1 MNRRRE
7 FVIFKFEYSRSFL
20 SFLDWMGKGEYFF
33 VRLFN
38 LFKFWYSRIVKYM
51 IIKKR
56 GRVIVLIWNFL
67 SYSFVEKKYGIE
79 RYLEYVFIY
88 KNCFVEI

>member
-1 MNRRRE
+1 
-7 FVIFKFEYSRSFL
+7 
-20 SFLDWMGKGEYFF
+20 
-33 VRLFN
+33 
-38 LFKFWYSRIVKYM
+38 M